1 MLALGIAIAL
11 TVGFVILI
19 ALICAAPE
27 GFETDEGFFYGPD
40 PRFQGPLDPRQ
51 STRNPRHPIPGGH
64 LERGSGIPCGPRSL
78 CVAPFHAEPVATE
91 RREHLRDR

>member
-1 MLALGIAIAL
+1 MLTAIAIAAA
-11 TVGFVILI
+11 VGFLVLI

-27 GFETDEGFFYGPD
+27 GFETDEGFFYGPY

-51 STRNPRHPIPGGH
+51 STRNPRQPIPGGH
-64 LERGSGIPCGPRSL
+64 LERGRTNPFPRPRSL
-78 CVAPFHAEPVATE
+78 CASPFHAEPVATE